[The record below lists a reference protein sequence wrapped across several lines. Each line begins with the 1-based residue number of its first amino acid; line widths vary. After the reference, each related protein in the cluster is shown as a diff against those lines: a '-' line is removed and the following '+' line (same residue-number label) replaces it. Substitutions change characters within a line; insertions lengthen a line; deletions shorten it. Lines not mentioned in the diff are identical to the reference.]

1 MANKKKKYSRGKG
14 TDDPRKAPQDVTP
27 TTTPEEQDAAR
38 VALEEELR
46 QKAARSRANETEV
59 KSSGKSK
66 AVEPSPKVVNTKPSD
81 PKPVLSTEE
90 EMQAEVKAED
100 FQPKDK
106 IGGPEDSPA
115 VTAQVLGEMPPSV
128 DTEAVRKLS
137 ATGSN
142 DPLRPKSIDP
152 DFEEVSEEEARAAEA
167 AGLSAKARR
176 GASTVVNPIKTAPY
190 DPPSLSDVAALP
202 LDKNYR
208 VDVQGPGVPNA
219 AAVAAS
225 REDRVA
231 KGLGTPGDELG
242 KVDVMHN
249 GESYSVNPDVA
260 AAYRLHRDAWE
271 ANKAKGKR
279 AGREFAPN
287 EMAGGHEHALVR
299 IARELNHPEITPEA
313 VHAYS
318 VKVAGR
324 RGAINHTADIYRIL
338 TKDRNSRDPELKP
351 VGLNDLIQHPTET
364 DEYGNPLRMRVKDA
378 AFHTAFSSHLKVS
391 GKSPSGYAVE
401 GSQAAQPMIDENNN
415 PVFRHTG
422 FHAINTGEGK
432 LHYYTDPQEYENY
445 TPLKNRLRSEILSPT
460 PAGSVKTA
468 SDRLPPMK
476 SGRVTGYVPFT
487 NYQQPIIDPAEPDQQ
502 GVPNTGPTAPPRVGI
517 QGDQPFYVSRTARRR
532 NMISGDPGYV
542 SGSELDGMYDK
553 AQRLQDFGAK
563 REAARASMG
572 DDPTLVNH
580 LNDQA
585 AELTQSIADV
595 HKQINF
601 GVYDTPHEDASRN
614 AKGQANI
621 DEKGKFT
628 SGVGQQMAKAAIPK
642 GTTSGPK
649 VLQGVLDLGE
659 GYDYPQDDY
668 KIHPTYEYDSDKD
681 QRQGQGS
688 TRYIA
693 TSRPED
699 AKLDVQTGKAITA
712 GQEVAPKVMS
722 RAEAGIP
729 DSTYTPQNHPFSAQF
744 NALLKYETP
753 DRDIDPDEVTVLPSK
768 TDSFATNVGEKPK
781 STVTIKGNVPL
792 PSGLMSEGIKDM
804 REDIRMGTQP
814 LFAPEKVEQTSYKGF
829 EEVKPEPREEE
840 VETPKSPYEPSS
852 GTTDMLDRIYASMPP
867 TNYADKSPYL
877 PSGGV
882 DYTTPEPEVTPV
894 ESDPYQTSGK
904 TSKSGRPID
913 YSTKRSRKPEPVPH
927 QDSLFT
933 DSELMPPQNDALIQL
948 PSTRRREAFLG
959 TIGKSNSALIESV
972 RSQDKGYKQI
982 TQSEVAAEPY
992 TSPEIG
998 DFVHHSRHGGGKV
1011 IDVKDSVHP
1020 VTGAPD
1026 KHVTVN
1032 FGGSSDLHDIKPLA
1046 LSEHG
1051 RFLEKVQPVET
1062 FDSRYQDKPEGTEA
1076 PQPGVSSQ
1084 LSGYLKTS
1092 NMPKFTPKKSG
1103 KGR

>member
-46 QKAARSRANETEV
+46 QKAARGRANETEV
-59 KSSGKSK
+59 KSSSKAK

-137 ATGSN
+137 ATGGS
-142 DPLRPKSIDP
+142 DPLRPKSVDP

-176 GASTVVNPIKTAPY
+176 GASTVVNPVKTSPY
-190 DPPSLSDVAALP
+190 DAPSSGDVAALP
-202 LDKNYR
+202 MDKNYR
-208 VDVQGPGVPNA
+208 VDVVGPGVANA
-219 AAVAAS
+219 PAVAAS

-231 KGLGTPGDELG
+231 KGLGTPGDEQGL
-242 KVDVMHN
+242 VDVIHN
-249 GESYSVNPDVA
+249 GKSYSVNPDVA
-260 AAYRLHRDAWE
+260 AAYKLHRDAWE

-279 AGREFAPN
+279 AGREFAPD

-299 IARELNHPEITPEA
+299 IARELGDPEITPEA

-318 VKVAGR
+318 IKVAGK
-324 RGAINHTADIYRIL
+324 RGAVSHAAGVYQLL
-338 TKDRNSRDPELKP
+338 TKDRASRKMVLKP
-351 VGLNDLIQHPTET
+351 AGLNDTVQHPTET
-364 DEYGNPLRMRVKDA
+364 DEYGNPLRMKVKDA

-401 GSQAAQPMIDENNN
+401 GSEAAQPMIDENNN
-415 PVFRHTG
+415 PTFRHTG
-422 FHAINTGEGK
+422 FHSFDTGEGK
-432 LHYYTDPQEYENY
+432 LWIHTDPSEYENY
-445 TPLKNRLRSEILSPT
+445 TPLKNRLRSEIKSPT

-468 SDRLPPMK
+468 SDRLPPMT
-476 SGRVTGYVPFT
+476 SGRVKGYVPFT
-487 NYQQPIIDPAEPDQQ
+487 NYQQPIIDPAEPGQQ
-502 GVPNTGPTAPPRVGI
+502 GVPNTGPLAPPRVGI

-601 GVYDTPHEDASRN
+601 GVYDTPHEDVPRN
-614 AKGQANI
+614 AKGQENK
-621 DEKGKFT
+621 DDMGKFT

-642 GTTSGPK
+642 GTTPGPK

-659 GYDYPQDDY
+659 GYDYPQDEY
-668 KIHPTYEYDSDKD
+668 KIHPTYEYDSDND

-699 AKLDVQTGKAITA
+699 ATLDVQTGKAITA

-729 DSTYTPQNHPFSAQF
+729 DSTFTPQNHPFSAQF

-753 DRDIDPDEVTVLPSK
+753 DREIDPDEVSVLPSK

-781 STVTIKGNVPL
+781 STITIKGNVPL

-829 EEVKPEPREEE
+829 EEVKPEPREE
-840 VETPKSPYEPSS
+840 VETP
-852 GTTDMLDRIYASMPP
+852 
-867 TNYADKSPYL
+867 KSPYL

-882 DYTTPEPEVTPV
+882 DYTVPEPTVTPV
-894 ESDPYQTSGK
+894 ESDPYQTSGATNK
-904 TSKSGRPID
+904 RGRPID

-933 DSELMPPQNDALIQL
+933 DAELMPPQNDALVQL

-959 TIGKSNSALIESV
+959 TIGKSDSALIESV
-972 RSQDKGYKQI
+972 RSQDRGYKQI
-982 TQSEVAAEPY
+982 TQSTVAAQPY
-992 TSPEIG
+992 SSPEIG
-998 DFVHHSRHGGGKV
+998 DFVHHSRYGGGKV
-1011 IDVKDSVHP
+1011 VGVKDAAHAL
-1020 VTGAPD
+1020 TGAPD
-1026 KHVTVN
+1026 KHVTID
-1032 FGGSSDLHDIKPLA
+1032 FGGSTGRSDLRPLA
-1046 LSEHG
+1046 LSEHS

-1062 FDSRYQDKPEGTEA
+1062 FDRAYQDPET
-1076 PQPGVSSQ
+1076 PNIGVSTQ
-1084 LSGYLKTS
+1084 FSGLESPTS